1 MTRKMPAPDRRPV
14 PGDRPLADCLD
25 TFWQARIPAAHAEPA
40 TGADARVAAG
50 SPVPG
55 TVLAE
60 LGASGITVRGRPLEA
75 ALGPAYRLFTG
86 GG

>member
-1 MTRKMPAPDRRPV
+1 MQAP
-14 PGDRPLADCLD
+14 
-25 TFWQARIPAAHAEPA
+25 
-40 TGADARVAAG
+40 AG

-55 TVLAE
+55 TALAE

-86 GG
+86 GA